1 MEQYMNS
8 DGNIIDSGMQ
18 VQCFNF
24 NYGSLSSLN
33 GVQSEVVKSMDKLP
47 LSIQAKILI
56 KVYELT
62 EKYLTEH

>member
-1 MEQYMNS
+1 MEQYMNNN
-8 DGNIIDSGMQ
+8 DVINSGMQ

-47 LSIQAKILI
+47 LSVQAKILI

-62 EKYLTEH
+62 EKYLTKH

>member
-1 MEQYMNS
+1 MEQYMNNN
-8 DGNIIDSGMQ
+8 GTTNLGMQ
-18 VQCFNF
+18 VQCFN
-24 NYGSLSSLN
+24 YGFSLN

-47 LSIQAKILI
+47 LSVQAKILI